1 MESDL
6 KIIEQKRDQILLEI
20 ENVLSEEEDIE
31 SSRSSTV
38 TLSSTTPFS
47 MQKDENETTTMKS
60 NEKGKIYVLDIEIK
74 HLEFILKSIKC

>member
-38 TLSSTTPFS
+38 TLSSTTPFN

-60 NEKGKIYVLDIEIK
+60 NENGKIYVLDIEIK
-74 HLEFILKSIKC
+74 HLAKKI